1 MRARALAAFAIV
13 ALVAAGCS
21 ASGGTG
27 GTLEGTTWLMK
38 SYDNGTSMVNV
49 PEGVYP
55 DAVFAA
61 GKVSGILACNSY
73 TGTYTQSGSSL
84 TISQLATTMMACP
97 DTSADVEQ
105 QMASAMQKAAT
116 YTASAASLK
125 VYDSTGKDL
134 LVYQAAPKDTL
145 SGTSWTATGVNNGQ
159 GAVQSVAAGTSIT
172 ASFGTDGQ
180 LSGSGGCNQY
190 TATYT
195 SADGTIV
202 IGPVA
207 GTRMACDPA
216 VSDQETAYFAALD
229 AATTYAIRG
238 STLEL
243 RDGSGAMQV
252 TYEKQ

>member
-1 MRARALAAFAIV
+1 MRVRAVSAIAIV
-13 ALVAAGCS
+13 ALVASACS

-38 SYDNGTSMVNV
+38 SYDNGTSMVDV
-49 PEGVYP
+49 PDGVYP
-55 DAVFAA
+55 DSVFAD

-73 TGTYTQSGSSL
+73 TGGYTQSDSSL
-84 TISQLATTMMACP
+84 TISELATTMMACP
-97 DTSADVEQ
+97 DTSSGVEAE
-105 QMASAMQKAAT
+105 MSAALQKAAT
-116 YTASAASLK
+116 YTASSTSLK
-125 VYDSTGKDL
+125 IYDSSGKNV
-134 LVYQAAPKDTL
+134 LVYQAAPADTL

-195 SADGTIV
+195 SADGTVV

-229 AATTYAIRG
+229 AAATYAISG
-238 STLEL
+238 GKLEL
-243 RDGSGAMQV
+243 RDASGAIQV
-252 TYEKQ
+252 TYAKQ